1 MVVVNHWWK
10 DESKLW
16 EANNLYGL
24 GSLADRRGC
33 YVDHHHLG
41 STTSLVLPT
50 ASICHVHTL
59 ITHAQPQM
67 VIVKVCRFPAVCP
80 TVFEQ
85 GLRLVRVTGIKIP
98 SVRVIS
104 ILD

>member
-1 MVVVNHWWK
+1 M
-10 DESKLW
+10 
-16 EANNLYGL
+16 
-24 GSLADRRGC
+24 
-33 YVDHHHLG
+33 
-41 STTSLVLPT
+41 LPT

-85 GLRLVRVTGIKIP
+85 GLRLVRVAGIWHKLRGL
-98 SVRVIS
+98 VRLEMS
-104 ILD
+104 HALPYLGRCG